1 MTFLNR
7 RAPSGHRVCRHL
19 RCKEMYFHAP
29 GGGGAAA
36 ARESD
41 DDRRDYWCRRTCRAL
56 GPEGGGADLEAC
68 APQRACYEA

>member
-29 GGGGAAA
+29 GGDGFAA
-36 ARESD
+36 ARAGDEE
-41 DDRRDYWCRRTCRAL
+41 RRDYWCAQTCRPR
-56 GPEGGGADLEAC
+56 GPEGAGAALDAC
-68 APQRACYEA
+68 APDRACYEA